1 MILGSL
7 KRSGLHLP
15 PHRTPGCLKPSSVPP
30 APPPRLLS
38 WLLYL
43 SFQSLAGSSSL
54 LLETLQLLPVL
65 QPASCFLSGLCGL
78 SSAWQVGV
86 TGGWYPW
93 PLSLPKGLVFPIS
106 ASGAGLS
113 PELQDPSILLTAW
126 WTSETELQNETALL
140 LPQPT
145 QAH

>member
-1 MILGSL
+1 MIPGSL

-15 PHRTPGCLKPSSVPP
+15 PHRTPGCLKPSSLQ
-30 APPPRLLS
+30 RLL
-38 WLLYL
+38 
-43 SFQSLAGSSSL
+43 QGSSPGSPTSPFSLWLAPLPSCLKLSSSFLFSSLPAASSVAFAASL
-54 LLETLQLLPVL
+54 LPDRLVSP
-65 QPASCFLSGLCGL
+65 
-78 SSAWQVGV
+78 
-86 TGGWYPW
+86 GGWYPW